1 MARRLPSAV
10 AFLALLVLLAAP
22 AARAGTATATLNV
35 RATVEPECTIAS
47 GTLDFGTYRSG
58 QSDHLPGEATLN
70 ISNCAADSV
79 VVRLGA
85 GNSGDP
91 ARRYMTATSGDTLRY
106 QLFTDPGRSNPWV
119 GAVQMGYTDLNPGN
133 TYPIRIYGLIYG
145 GQAVQPGVYTDTID
159 VLVEF

>member
-1 MARRLPSAV
+1 MRPPASFLGL
-10 AFLALLVLLAAP
+10 LALLALLPAP
-22 AARAGTATATLNV
+22 AARAGTATATLTV

-70 ISNCAADSV
+70 ITNCAADSV

-91 ARRYMTATSGDTLRY
+91 GTRYMTSTSGDTLNY
-106 QLFTDPGRSNPWV
+106 QLFTDASRSTPWI
-119 GAVQMGYTDLNPGN
+119 GAVQMGYTNLNPGN

-145 GQAVQPGVYTDTID
+145 RQAVRPGVYTDTID
-159 VLVEF
+159 VIVEF